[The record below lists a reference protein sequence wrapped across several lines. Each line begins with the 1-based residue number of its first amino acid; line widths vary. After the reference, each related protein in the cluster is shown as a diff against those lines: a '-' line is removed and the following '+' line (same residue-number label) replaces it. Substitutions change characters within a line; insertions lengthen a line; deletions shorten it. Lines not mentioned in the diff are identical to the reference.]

1 MSQQAHGHPQS
12 GTVVS
17 EGNRWTEIADLA
29 NARSRR
35 EFIKQHPE
43 LVQSAVVSDL
53 TALVPQ
59 LVKSDRK
66 KALAVAETAALIANR
81 LDDAESVAQSL
92 RAKANAYYALGRNK
106 AAVKHHRRALRL
118 FRAAGSAE
126 QVARTLSSL
135 IQPLILQGRY
145 RQAFA
150 ASREARKIFTA
161 QKNRWRVARLD
172 LNLGN
177 ILDRQDRFLEA
188 LQCYERAYEF
198 LSLHQ
203 PDDRE
208 GLAVALHN
216 MAGAYVSLN
225 DFRRATATY
234 EKARAF
240 AAAHDMPVLVG
251 QADYNIAWLHYLQGD
266 YSRAI
271 SMLRAARETCRSTN
285 DEYHVALCHL
295 DLSEIYLELNLIA
308 EAAEAAELADASF
321 SQLGMQ
327 YERAKSVTNM
337 AVAMSRQGNAALS
350 LELFLEARRL
360 FVKERNR
367 VLPSVIDLHRAIVL
381 FDNRR
386 DAEARMLCLA
396 ALHTFQRVRL
406 TNKAVVCRMLL
417 AQLYLRQNDLRA
429 AQRECVQLL
438 KKLTRLELPFL
449 SCQAYALKGG
459 IEAASG
465 HDLRSYQSYQRARE
479 YLDSL
484 RNRLHGEEL
493 RIPFMKDRV
502 AIYEGLVALCLKR
515 AKNERAAAEIFG
527 YVEQAKSRTLF
538 ESVSASGS
546 PSWLAPPRLEPARLE
561 LPCLAPQGQKEHAE
575 KIRELREELNW
586 FFHMVEMAQLKQAS
600 RRQVTELQTELR
612 RRERE
617 LLKLSRENVA
627 ANNQENDQD
636 EAQLA
641 PTLTVDQVREFLSA
655 DTTILEYFQVQGH
668 LVVLLLSLDRFEIV
682 SLGEISRISTLMDLI
697 QLQLAKLR
705 LDPAYVTRFAGVLLT
720 AIQTHLQEMNKL
732 LIDPIRGL
740 LSSGHLVIAPHG
752 ILHNLPFHAL
762 FDGLQY
768 LIDEFTV
775 SYAPSASVYSLCQRR
790 SAPSDGGSLVLGI
803 PDPAVPFVK
812 EEVDAVAACF
822 PNAEVLLGKS
832 ASVQRLRQRGPSS
845 RFIHIA
851 THGYFRRDNPMFSS
865 IRLGDSYLSLYD
877 LYELKLPAELVA
889 LSGCS
894 TGLNV
899 VAAGDELLG
908 LARGLIHA
916 GVETSLLTLWD
927 VQDQSSARLMKLF
940 YSYLASGRTK
950 AVALQQATRQV
961 KSEQPHPYHWAP
973 FILVGKA

>member
-1 MSQQAHGHPQS
+1 MSQAHGHPQS

-29 NARSRR
+29 NARLRA
-35 EFIKQHPE
+35 EFIKRHPE
-43 LVQSAVVSDL
+43 LVQPAVVSDL

-59 LVKSDRK
+59 LVKSDRNR
-66 KALAVAETAALIANR
+66 ALAVAETTVMIANR

-92 RAKANAYYALGRNK
+92 RAKANAFYALGRNK
-106 AAVKHHRRALRL
+106 TALKHHGRALRL
-118 FRAAGSAE
+118 FRSTGSAE

-145 RQAFA
+145 SRAFA
-150 ASREARKIFTA
+150 AAREARKIFTA
-161 QKNRWRVARLD
+161 QENRWRIARLD

-177 ILDRQDRFLEA
+177 IFDRQDRFREA
-188 LQCYERAYEF
+188 LQCYERAYQY
-198 LSLHQ
+198 LSLYQ
-203 PDDRE
+203 QDDCE

-225 DFRRATATY
+225 DFRKATSTY

-240 AAAHDMPVLVG
+240 AAAHDMPALVG
-251 QADYNIAWLHYLQGD
+251 QTDYNIAWLHYLKGD
-266 YSRAI
+266 YSHAI
-271 SMLRAARETCRSTN
+271 SMLQAARETCRSTD

-327 YERAKSVTNM
+327 YERAKSLTNL
-337 AVAMSRQGNAALS
+337 AVAMSRHGNAVRS
-350 LELFLEARRL
+350 LELFLEARRI

-367 VLPSVIDLHRAIVL
+367 VLPSVIDLYRAIVL
-381 FDNRR
+381 SDNRC

-396 ALHTFQRVRL
+396 ALHTFQRARL

-417 AQLYLRQNDLRA
+417 AQLHLRQNDLRA
-429 AQRECVQLL
+429 AQRECVQVV
-438 KKLTRLELPFL
+438 KKLTSVELPFL
-449 SCQAYALKGG
+449 SCQAYALRGEV
-459 IEAASG
+459 EAAAG
-465 HDLRSYQSYQRARE
+465 HDVKSYQSYQQARA
-479 YLDSL
+479 YLDKL

-493 RIPFMKDRV
+493 KIPFMKDRV
-502 AIYEGLVALCLKR
+502 TIYESLVALCMKR
-515 AKNERAAAEIFG
+515 AQNEEGAAEIFE

-538 ESVSASGS
+538 ESLSSSGS
-546 PSWLAPPRLEPARLE
+546 PAG
-561 LPCLAPQGQKEHAE
+561 LAPQGQKQHAE
-575 KIRELREELNW
+575 KIRELREDLNW
-586 FFHMVEMAQLKQAS
+586 FFHKAEMAQLRQTS
-600 RRQVTELQTELR
+600 RRELTGLRTELR

-617 LLKLSRENVA
+617 LLKLVRENVPA
-627 ANNQENDQD
+627 NDQAND
-636 EAQLA
+636 SGLA
-641 PTLTVDQVREFLSA
+641 PTFTVHQVREVLSA

-668 LVVLLLSLDRFEIV
+668 MIVLLLSHSRFQIV
-682 SLGEISRISTLMDLI
+682 PLGEISRISTLMDLM

-705 LDPAYVTRFAGVLLT
+705 LDPNYVTRFAAVLLA

-732 LIDPIRGL
+732 LIEPIRGL
-740 LSSGHLVIAPHG
+740 LSVGHLVIAPHG

-775 SYAPSASVYSLCQRR
+775 SYAPSASVYALCETR
-790 SAPSDGGSLVLGI
+790 SVPSNGGSLVLGI
-803 PDPAVPFVK
+803 PDPAVPFVQ
-812 EEVDAVAACF
+812 EEVEAVAAYL
-822 PNAEVLLGKS
+822 PNAELLLEKN
-832 ASVQRLRQRGPSS
+832 ATVQRLRQRGPCS

-851 THGYFRRDNPMFSS
+851 THGYFRRDNPMFSG
-865 IRLGDSYLSLYD
+865 IRLADSYLTLYD
-877 LYELKLPAELVA
+877 LYQLNLSAELVA

-916 GVETSLLTLWD
+916 GAETCLLTLWD
-927 VQDQSSARLMKLF
+927 IQDQSSARLMKLF
-940 YSYLASGRTK
+940 YSYLASGCTK
-950 AVALQQATRQV
+950 AVALQQTMRQV
-961 KSEQPHPYHWAP
+961 KSEQSHPYYWAP